1 MVFDLSR
8 LRIAK
13 VTVVL
18 AAALG
23 PLVALPAPASAGG
36 CFYAPTSSIAK
47 ALGLANATAYL
58 DTPPDTTSTTPSVFS
73 LCRVV
78 AWSGGKPTTAQQKR
92 EKEANGSAAGVVI
105 KTEDDNPSAT
115 PEQMTEWPH
124 TWEEQTS
131 KFLRAGAL
139 IYKLYH
145 GKAFTPPGF
154 GGRASAF
161 TATRGP
167 YRGAIGIWY
176 NGTAT
181 AYVTIGITTSR
192 VKHAPAALEAI
203 AATAVPNFGF

>member
-1 MVFDLSR
+1 MSH
-8 LRIAK
+8 
-13 VTVVL
+13 
-18 AAALG
+18 AAWTQRGGDRDQDRGRQPERDAG
-23 PLVALPAPASAGG
+23 TDDRVART
-36 CFYAPTSSIAK
+36 Y
-47 ALGLANATAYL
+47 
-58 DTPPDTTSTTPSVFS
+58 
-73 LCRVV
+73 
-78 AWSGGKPTTAQQKR
+78 
-92 EKEANGSAAGVVI
+92 
-105 KTEDDNPSAT
+105 
-115 PEQMTEWPH
+115 
-124 TWEEQTS
+124 EEQTS

-176 NGTAT
+176 NETAF